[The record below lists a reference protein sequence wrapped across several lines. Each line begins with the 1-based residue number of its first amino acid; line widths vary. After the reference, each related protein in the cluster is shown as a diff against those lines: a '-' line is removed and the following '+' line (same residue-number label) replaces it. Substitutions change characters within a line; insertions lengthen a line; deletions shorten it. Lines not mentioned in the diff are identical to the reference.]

1 MVVISLD
8 VMFEEVTAAARALY
22 AAVRSVVCCVVGEL
36 VYRAS
41 NWSSRVVSPLRVVPE
56 AKAVTRLS
64 SNEASA
70 ERLLGES
77 PSLERVWKSARIV
90 ANSPMVVPDTFS
102 IVRMSLRS
110 CSSAL
115 VRVEFEELDEPSSTL
130 AETVDDP
137 VEPVVEEVPEL
148 EADGHVLEVVVPVPV
163 VVVLVPELDVD
174 DVSELE
180 LDVLVAAALVI
191 AELVVVELVLDVLAV
206 DVWA

>member
-1 MVVISLD
+1 MV
-8 VMFEEVTAAARALY
+8 
-22 AAVRSVVCCVVGEL
+22 
-36 VYRAS
+36 
-41 NWSSRVVSPLRVVPE
+41 
-56 AKAVTRLS
+56 KAVTRLS

-70 ERLLGES
+70 DRLLGES
-77 PSLERVWKSARIV
+77 PSLDRVWKSDRIV
-90 ANSPMVVPDTFS
+90 ASSPMVVPDAFS

-110 CSSAL
+110 CWSAL
-115 VRVEFEELDEPSSTL
+115 VSVEFDELDESSSKL

-148 EADGHVLEVVVPVPV
+148 EADGHVPEVLVPVPV
-163 VVVLVPELDVD
+163 VVVVVPELDVD

-191 AELVVVELVLDVLAV
+191 AELVVVEPVLEVLAV